1 MGKIQINMKQGSV
14 VHDEDIII
22 GIDLG
27 TTNSL
32 VAYMENGQAVT
43 IKTSDQRSAL
53 VPSILS
59 IIDSKVLVGEEA
71 KARLVTNPSETVY
84 SVKRLMGKSLND
96 VTLQKSFLSYDLKL
110 DDPDALVRIKIG
122 EQYYTP
128 IELSAQILKQLKL
141 MAEDHLKKNVTQA
154 VITVPAYFN
163 DAQRQATRD
172 AGKLAGLDVLRI
184 INEPTAASMAY
195 GLGMKEG
202 INEMIAVYDLGGG
215 TFDISILHIQDGVF
229 EVLSTNGDT

>member
-141 MAEDHLKKNVTQA
+141 MAEDHLKKMSPRRSSPSQL
-154 VITVPAYFN
+154 ILMMPRDRPPGMPASSP
-163 DAQRQATRD
+163 D
-172 AGKLAGLDVLRI
+172 
-184 INEPTAASMAY
+184 SMCC
-195 GLGMKEG
+195 
-202 INEMIAVYDLGGG
+202 V
-215 TFDISILHIQDGVF
+215 S
-229 EVLSTNGDT
+229 STNLPLPVWLMDWA

>member
-43 IKTSDQRSAL
+43 IKNSDQRSAL

-163 DAQRQATRD
+163 DAQR
-172 AGKLAGLDVLRI
+172 
-184 INEPTAASMAY
+184 
-195 GLGMKEG
+195 
-202 INEMIAVYDLGGG
+202 
-215 TFDISILHIQDGVF
+215 
-229 EVLSTNGDT
+229 